1 VKWLAQNM
9 SGGRYTQND
18 SAGAKPVMLI
28 WGAHLHHL
36 ANTIKPS
43 VCDSNAALY
52 QVTFDHLLLM

>member
-1 VKWLAQNM
+1 M